1 MKALNYRLLNKGITM
16 FGLTIV
22 KSNTVYKLQDEVF
35 DLRHQNTELRYDINR
50 LIRDKKELFDDCFNL
65 RNQNGVLIEKVN
77 RLEIE
82 NRKLL
87 DGTKQTQQQ
96 NMQQQALADIATP
109 TRTQTRKEVYEYPSG
124 GLSRDNG
131 NISASDIY
139 IAAILSEAPTTT
151 SKVSSHSSSSDSASS
166 PSDSSSYSSYS
177 DNSSSSSS
185 CSSDSGSSSSC
196 GGD

>member
-1 MKALNYRLLNKGITM
+1 M
-16 FGLTIV
+16 FGLKIV

-35 DLRHQNTELRYDINR
+35 DLRHQNTDLRYDVNR

-96 NMQQQALADIATP
+96 NMQQQALLSISDIP
-109 TRTQTRKEVYEYPSG
+109 TRQNYTGITGITNSSG
-124 GLSRDNG
+124 GVSSNTSNS
-131 NISASDIY
+131 NIVASDQFFL
-139 IAAILSEAPTTT
+139 AIQSEAPVTMQKVTTT
-151 SKVSSHSSSSDSASS
+151 HSSDY
-166 PSDSSSYSSYS
+166 PSVGSTSHHSYNDHSSSYSS
-177 DNSSSSSS
+177 
-185 CSSDSGSSSSC
+185 SSDSGSSSSDC
-196 GGD
+196 GGGD